1 MFRNR
6 NLSSSLARWY
16 KGKHLSHL
24 FLTKHISSS
33 LDSFIPKKK
42 KNNNIFSVW
51 TLELVANGGFFFSC
65 LWQRLPVWSRWA
77 WSRERFP
84 RSRSP
89 PPPSTTPTGRLSA
102 RVSTTR
108 RTAGRPR
115 TTPSGSGYR
124 SVTSLE
130 VGGRTEV
137 MSHWFLF
144 GSLISGL

>member
-33 LDSFIPKKK
+33 LDSFIQKKK
-42 KNNNIFSVW
+42 KPTTSSRS
-51 TLELVANGGFFFSC
+51 ELLNSLLMEVFFSC

-89 PPPSTTPTGRLSA
+89 PPPSTTPTGRPSA

-137 MSHWFLF
+137 MSHWCSF

>member
-1 MFRNR
+1 M
-6 NLSSSLARWY
+6 
-16 KGKHLSHL
+16 
-24 FLTKHISSS
+24 
-33 LDSFIPKKK
+33 
-42 KNNNIFSVW
+42 
-51 TLELVANGGFFFSC
+51 
-65 LWQRLPVWSRWA
+65 WSRWA

-89 PPPSTTPTGRLSA
+89 PPPSTTPTGRPSA

-144 GSLISGL
+144 CKSDLRSVGRRKARSPRFEPCRTSRDLARIWSEYCSLICTTFTLKKKQEITQHALFIETCLSSAVDIFFCLHCEI